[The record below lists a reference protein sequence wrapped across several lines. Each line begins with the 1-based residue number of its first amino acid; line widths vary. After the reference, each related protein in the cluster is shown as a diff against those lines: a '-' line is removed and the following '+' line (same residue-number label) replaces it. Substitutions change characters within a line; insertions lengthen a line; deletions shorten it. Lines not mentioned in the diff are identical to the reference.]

1 MTLNPSPQAR
11 RILLAVDGSPSAEC
25 AARYLATYARAL
37 APGMVTV
44 LHVRTPPAGQPAAAG
59 DSGHEMDTVETA
71 RDILK
76 DAGIPFTWRSEP
88 GEPAQTISRIATEEQ
103 ADEIVMGSR
112 GLGHWRGLV
121 VGSVASRVLQQ
132 ADVPVTIVRAPSPVA
147 ASIPATSRDVHRV
160 LLAVDGSRHSL
171 RATQYVCSL
180 RESGMPIEVELLNV
194 VGPIPPGYLQE
205 FITQEK
211 LEFYYQQEGAK
222 ALFEARALLESAGV
236 KFSKHILAGYVMDKL
251 IQVAAARNCSR
262 IVMGSRGHGPMA
274 GLMLGS
280 AAYQAIHLSPIPV
293 TLVK

>member
-1 MTLNPSPQAR
+1 MNPSPQTR
-11 RILLAVDGSPSAEC
+11 RILLAVDGSPSAEY
-25 AARYLATYARAL
+25 AARYLAAYARMPG
-37 APGMVTV
+37 PGMVTI
-44 LHVRTPPAGQPAAAG
+44 LHVRTPLAAQPAAAG
-59 DSGHEMDTVETA
+59 DSGHEMETVETA
-71 RDILK
+71 RNIIK

-88 GEPAQTISRIATEEQ
+88 GEPAQTICRIASEEL

-112 GLGHWRGLV
+112 GLGPWKGRV
-121 VGSVASRVLQQ
+121 VGSVAGRVLQQ
-132 ADVPVTIVRAPSPVA
+132 ADVPVTIVRAASHVA
-147 ASIPATSRDVHRV
+147 ASLPGAPQDVHRV

-171 RATQYVCSL
+171 RATQYVCRL
-180 RESGMPIEVELLNV
+180 RETGIALEVELLNV

-251 IQVAAARNCSR
+251 MQVAAARNCSR

>member
-1 MTLNPSPQAR
+1 MNPSPHAR

-25 AARYLATYARAL
+25 AARYVAAYARM
-37 APGMVTV
+37 PGQGMVTV
-44 LHVRTPPAGQPAAAG
+44 LHVRTPPSGQPAAAG
-59 DSGHEMDTVETA
+59 GSSHEMETVESA

-76 DAGIPFTWRSEP
+76 DAGIPFIWRSEP
-88 GEPAQTISRIATEEQ
+88 GEPAQTINRIATEEL
-103 ADEIVMGSR
+103 AGEIVMGSR
-112 GLGHWRGLV
+112 GLGHWEGLV

-132 ADVPVTIVRAPSPVA
+132 ADVPVTIVRTATPVA
-147 ASIPATSRDVHRV
+147 ASTPGAPRDVHRV

-171 RATQYVCSL
+171 RATHYVCRL
-180 RESGMPIEVELLNV
+180 RETGMPLEVELLNV

-211 LEFYYQQEGAK
+211 LEFYYQQEGSK

-251 IQVAAARNCSR
+251 MQVAATRNCSR
-262 IVMGSRGHGPMA
+262 IVMGSRGQGPMA

>member
-1 MTLNPSPQAR
+1 MNTSPHAHK
-11 RILLAVDGSPSAEC
+11 ILLAVDGSPSAEY
-25 AARYLATYARAL
+25 AAQYLAAYARML
-37 APGMVTV
+37 GPGMVTI

-59 DSGHEMDTVETA
+59 HSGHEMETVETA
-71 RDILK
+71 RNVLK

-88 GEPAQTISRIATEEQ
+88 GEPAQTISRIATEEL

-112 GLGHWRGLV
+112 GLGHWKGLV

-132 ADVPVTIVRAPSPVA
+132 SDVPVTIVRAASHVA
-147 ASIPATSRDVHRV
+147 ASIPGPSRDVHRI
-160 LLAVDGSRHSL
+160 LLAVDGSRHSV
-171 RATQYVCSL
+171 RATQYVCRL
-180 RESGMPIEVELLNV
+180 RETGIPLEVELLNV

-222 ALFEARALLESAGV
+222 ALFEARAILESAGV

-251 IQVAAARNCSR
+251 MQVAATRNCSR
-262 IVMGSRGHGPMA
+262 IVMGSRGQGPMA

-280 AAYQAIHLSPIPV
+280 AAYQAVHLSPIPV